1 MRKLALLSVAFALVA
16 VSFYGCDEN
25 PAAPTEATIHTP
37 TPPLL
42 GARGD
47 PPFSV
52 EGGAIVTNGGKG
64 YINCHWGGYTTGEGS
79 VVVTPAGNWKIDCTF
94 KNLPDYWGHRIVKD
108 WRCTL
113 CVPGQG
119 CRHSYQSLWVQT
131 GNNGHSYCHFNGKMR
146 WDG

>member
-1 MRKLALLSVAFALVA
+1 MRKLAFLSVAFALVA
-16 VSFYGCDEN
+16 VSFYGCDETNITEPAEAITKN
-25 PAAPTEATIHTP
+25 PTSPLLAARG
-37 TPPLL
+37 TPPF
-42 GARGD
+42 D
-47 PPFSV
+47 V

-94 KNLPDYWGHRIVKD
+94 KDLPDGVHQVLRD
-108 WRCTL
+108 WYCTL

-119 CRHSYQSLWVQT
+119 CEHSYESLWVRT
-131 GNNGHSYCHFNGKMR
+131 KNRAHSYCHFNGNMR